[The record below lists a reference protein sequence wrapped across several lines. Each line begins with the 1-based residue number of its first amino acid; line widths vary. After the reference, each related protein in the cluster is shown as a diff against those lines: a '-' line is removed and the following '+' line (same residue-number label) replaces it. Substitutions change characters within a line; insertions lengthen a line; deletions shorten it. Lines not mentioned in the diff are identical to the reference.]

1 MSIFSSVIVRS
12 TIEHPGSQLISF
24 SLALRVHGGYR
35 TGSAFRNISLVH
47 KSARHS
53 VYILFRA
60 FTGHLHPWRIATVS
74 FWQRIMI
81 MIISFA
87 ISGPQGARLIP
98 QAAEFWAHFYLVG
111 SSLHISGLLY
121 TQHNTNHAAQISLYS
136 SDSISLAAEYNVVE
150 VV

>member
-1 MSIFSSVIVRS
+1 MSTFSSVIVRS
-12 TIEHPGSQLISF
+12 TIKHPGPQLIF
-24 SLALRVHGGYR
+24 ISLAFRGHGEDG
-35 TGSAFRNISLVH
+35 TGSAFRKISPVH
-47 KSARHS
+47 RSARHS

-60 FTGHLHPWRIATVS
+60 FIGHLHPWRVATVRS
-74 FWQRIMI
+74 WQRIMI

-87 ISGPQGARLIP
+87 ISGSQGARLIP

-111 SSLHISGLLY
+111 SSLHKSGLLY

-136 SDSISLAAEYNVVE
+136 SDSISLAVEYNVVE